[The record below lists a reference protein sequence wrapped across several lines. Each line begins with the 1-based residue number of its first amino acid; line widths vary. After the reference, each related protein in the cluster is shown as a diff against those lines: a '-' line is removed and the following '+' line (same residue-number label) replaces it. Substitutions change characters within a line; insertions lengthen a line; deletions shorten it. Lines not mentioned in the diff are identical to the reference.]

1 MQIFVKTLNGKTIT
15 LNVEKEWSV
24 TQLHQAV
31 EDREGVPVRLQRLV
45 YCGKQLENRDSR
57 TLRDYNIQKESTLH
71 LLMRATQQNRL
82 EPPANP
88 VRIYIRCYE
97 EPVQRQDASMFDDP
111 SRTMPAAKICPLD
124 VDLTD
129 TVDRVKV
136 RLLSART
143 DIVEH
148 LPRSE
153 DMRLWMIRESKGCVE
168 LKSFQAETLAD
179 YQVSGGSRLE
189 MVPEPTPLQ
198 VRSGALTSHTSRP
211 SFTSRQEESA
221 TSSARQLAAR
231 KLALGEAAKLLAAEA
246 ERSHAWEAPVAAA
259 LQYIE
264 DMRKRAV
271 VLRRFATQPEA
282 SDERVAGLLRDSLA
296 ALEGRLEDERV
307 QVAASESAE
316 WQARTLIKDRAI
328 EGLKSEL
335 QDAKASAECAEQR
348 VKQIEAAEEARRKAE
363 HAAVTAAQS
372 EEKRAAAGA
381 GASGEEGDEVA
392 VLGGGSPA
400 AVIESIRQDK
410 LLDAEIPE
418 EMSGAVAELRDMCGR
433 ALEKLAKDLC
443 K

>member
-15 LNVEKEWSV
+15 LNVEKEWSI

-45 YCGKQLENRDSR
+45 YCGKQLENRDSL
-57 TLRDYNIQKESTLH
+57 TLRDYNIRKESTLH

-88 VRIYIRCYE
+88 VRIYVRCYE

-129 TVDRVKV
+129 TVDRVRI

-153 DMRLWMIRESKGCVE
+153 DMRLWMIRESEGCVE
-168 LKSFQAETLAD
+168 LKGFQAETLAD

-189 MVPEPTPLQ
+189 MVPEGRGRPTSPPT
-198 VRSGALTSHTSRP
+198 REASRRP

-282 SDERVAGLLRDSLA
+282 SDEHVAGLLRDSLA

-307 QVAASESAE
+307 RVAASESAE

-363 HAAVTAAQS
+363 HAAATAAQS
-372 EEKRAAAGA
+372 KEKRAAAGP
-381 GASGEEGDEVA
+381 GSGDKGDEVA

-400 AVIESIRQDK
+400 AVIDSIRQDK